1 MLKTMII
8 QQKRRR
14 MLLKKNSL
22 KISLYLLVVMAI
34 ISIAGIFMLFYRV
47 ISIFTKKHISY
58 EGSLF
63 VAFSQ
68 ICRVASLL
76 PLILLATKYSEQ
88 YGLTHTQGY
97 IVFAIEAVCFAVF
110 AISFILSGRGLIK
123 KDTESF
129 LRLKYALS
137 VIGNGISIATILSLE
152 LLNIWGV

>member
-1 MLKTMII
+1 M
-8 QQKRRR
+8 
-14 MLLKKNSL
+14 
-22 KISLYLLVVMAI
+22 
-34 ISIAGIFMLFYRV
+34 
-47 ISIFTKKHISY
+47 
-58 EGSLF
+58 F

-129 LRLKYALS
+129 FKYAVKLLAAGDGCSESCLEMGLWYEEKGDYNEALIWFYNAIHETEPIIKLS
-137 VIGNGISIATILSLE
+137 ASNIEPLTHMADIYDRTGEKEQAAGCRRMIDE
-152 LLNIWGV
+152 LGK